1 MKMKKLIAG
10 ALAMAMALSL
20 VACCGGDK
28 PTTSQGNTPPPST
41 GSQNGSQTPSGGGN
55 DLSANL
61 TLATY
66 PVGKMT
72 EEAVI
77 KGLIADFNAVYPN
90 VKIDVIYL
98 DYSNG
103 DQTVNSMI
111 EGKSA
116 PDLIFE
122 GPERLVANWGAKGL
136 MVDLKD
142 LLPAGTYDVTVGSCT
157 NAAGAVYEL
166 PVCQTAHCMGINKD
180 LFTQAGAMQYINEDT
195 HTWKSTAD
203 FLKAV
208 EAVAAIHPQV
218 GVVFCGG
225 QGGDQGN
232 RALVTNMYGGRY
244 TNDTFTRYEA
254 NCAENVKALEA
265 LRAVNG
271 IEFDPGIQG
280 SDEIGLFCNG
290 TLAMATCWNVGAA
303 KSDTQGKTANFEI
316 FPMAFPTE
324 SGDPILQGGIWGFG
338 IFNNGDDAKIE
349 AAKAFIKFMTEDEAQ
364 YKKIVE
370 ATGYWATREVSGL
383 YAGTEDEALMT
394 EYGKLVPFMGP
405 YYQIT
410 LGWADARTAWWN
422 ALQRIGTGG
431 DVKTELDQ
439 FVAEANAAAEAAE
452 AG

>member
-1 MKMKKLIAG
+1 MCFFIVGRVLSVCGFIEEIGSYIVRVAEFFCLSRQTVSKFLPFTGAICTKIEIVFVYSTKNPVLSKIFLIVIDRQLVPLYNLYSKPGLANSFFCDIKGGYTMKMKKLIAG

-20 VACCGGDK
+20 VACGGGDK

-72 EEAVI
+72 DETVI

-98 DYSNG
+98 DYANG

-157 NAAGAVYEL
+157 NADGAVYEL

-208 EAVAAIHPQV
+208 EAVAAIPRWAW
-218 GVVFCGG
+218 CSAAA
-225 QGGDQGN
+225 
-232 RALVTNMYGGRY
+232 RA
-244 TNDTFTRYEA
+244 
-254 NCAENVKALEA
+254 
-265 LRAVNG
+265 
-271 IEFDPGIQG
+271 
-280 SDEIGLFCNG
+280 
-290 TLAMATCWNVGAA
+290 
-303 KSDTQGKTANFEI
+303 
-316 FPMAFPTE
+316 
-324 SGDPILQGGIWGFG
+324 
-338 IFNNGDDAKIE
+338 
-349 AAKAFIKFMTEDEAQ
+349 
-364 YKKIVE
+364 
-370 ATGYWATREVSGL
+370 ATRATAPSSPTCTAAV
-383 YAGTEDEALMT
+383 TPT
-394 EYGKLVPFMGP
+394 
-405 YYQIT
+405 T
-410 LGWADARTAWWN
+410 LSPAMRPTAPRT
-422 ALQRIGTGG
+422 
-431 DVKTELDQ
+431 
-439 FVAEANAAAEAAE
+439 
-452 AG
+452 